1 MSKIYKSP
9 EAKAQ
14 LRAVTEGM
22 REEIPGDKRDHYLH
36 TSFGETY
43 VLEMGDPTQ
52 ETLVLLHG
60 AMTNHAVILN
70 VMRHLVG
77 RYHLLIPDLP
87 GHAGWSTEESPDP
100 MGDDYGR
107 WLIEVLDALKIDR
120 CHFMGL
126 SYGCFVANRLI
137 ALAPERVDRA
147 FFMVPAGFIL
157 MSHWAVIKYFLLW
170 VILLGITGK
179 ESHLHRILDL
189 VFTERPDGLMLDFF
203 RITMTGM
210 KPVSAKHKL
219 IAPAETARFTRP
231 LYILGCEN
239 DVTVDPTLLKVRA
252 AAAYPHAQVEILPGA
267 KHTPPLDDAT
277 LRDLANKVHSFL
289 SA

>member
-1 MSKIYKSP
+1 MSKLYKSP

-22 REEIPGDKRDHYLH
+22 REAIPGDKTDHYLH

-60 AMTNHAVILN
+60 AMTNHAVILS

-77 RYHLLIPDLP
+77 RYHLIIPDLP

-107 WLIEVLDALKIDR
+107 WLIEVLDALKIER

-157 MSHWAVIKYFLLW
+157 MSPWAVIKNFLLW

-179 ESHLHRILDL
+179 ESHLHRILNV
-189 VFTERPDGLMLDFF
+189 VFTEHPDGLMLDFF

-219 IAPAETARFTRP
+219 VDPAETARFTRP

-277 LRDLANKVHSFL
+277 LRDLANKVHGFL